1 MTDAATLRDRIA
13 AQNTKFMQ
21 AAERG
26 DAAALATL
34 YTDDAWLLP
43 PGADMLRGR
52 AAIQEFWNSRF
63 QRIAAVQLTTT
74 DLSAIGEDGAR
85 EIGAALITLKGQE
98 QPLTGKYIVVWK
110 LTGGEWKLE
119 ADMWNSNA

>member
-34 YTDDAWLLP
+34 YTDDACKI
-43 PGADMLRGR
+43 LRVLVR
-52 AAIQEFWNSRF
+52 KS
-63 QRIAAVQLTTT
+63 
-74 DLSAIGEDGAR
+74 IGHP
-85 EIGAALITLKGQE
+85 IGAFQGAEVEFKGK
-98 QPLTGKYIVVWK
+98 TVV
-110 LTGGEWKLE
+110 EHFCV
-119 ADMWNSNA
+119 ANSSFR